1 MGNLF
6 LLHDRPHLFRERK
19 TQLARRSLLALP
31 IFGFSLLNALGQN
44 ASPSPSPSGPAQEL
58 SQIIVT
64 AGIPIEETV
73 LPTIAPTDSVTGFD
87 QNVLDTPRNV
97 SVISKA
103 ELEIRRMEDINN
115 LDQFASGVY
124 SPSIFGAQGLPS
136 IRGVPSELYQN
147 GQRLLYYR
155 NSFPPS
161 FNGTESLDI
170 VKGPGTAIFGPSSIG
185 GGGYVNFVTKEPFMD
200 AWHGSIRTTIGTF
213 VPGGDSYKSQ
223 EWQVDVSGPL
233 IKDQLAIRVSY
244 FGREADSY
252 YRYLKDDVQDI
263 FVSVYYT
270 PLKWLTFD
278 YTFQFLESRFNENVG
293 INRVTQQLI
302 DSNTYLSGPI
312 TPLFFGGVPGPPWAG
327 YVTPLGPKGTYLPSQ
342 FVHIHNYDV
351 LEASNDSAYGKH
363 YISQLSVKA
372 QVSEDFQIVEKT
384 LYENLATRKFS
395 GYGYDEWAPVNQVI
409 DSRLELHWDFH
420 LFESTS
426 TENHGYAKDGKTPLA
441 TTVEHPGILNRLVGG
456 VEYRH
461 EDHKDYQDFNNE
473 PFAVYDLS
481 RVPFMTFPPS
491 VVLAGHQIPGSA
503 SIPGGGHYTGAGPG
517 QAGAALESHQ
527 DDVGFFI
534 QDELDLTKWLSGY
547 AGYRLDYI
555 SAQSRFPG
563 LGPTLD
569 GTSGPI
575 AATPSNDQSVWNPS
589 IFASITVKPFSW
601 LTGYVTYDRT
611 TAVEGNSNFGGLPA
625 NYTKKNLSNKVELY
639 ETGLKASLFNNTLF
653 AQFVS
658 YYMTYDRYD
667 VNNKRQQIQ
676 SKGIEMEATYQ
687 PSRCFFLSANLTFSH
702 TQYVGLQSTAGDPGG
717 NVIYTQTGD
726 YLNTFT
732 PSFVDTNGHRG
743 NGGPTNPN
751 GVGFSPNYQGYASPV
766 SRTDYSGFPGIIFNA
781 YAYYQLPCGLG
792 MSIGPQV
799 TGEIYE
805 NPQKTLRIPAQVTWN
820 ASVFFKQKNWEVQ
833 LNLYNFTDERNWTPT
848 DPFAQNDLIF
858 PNEPFSADLSVKLK
872 F

>member
-1 MGNLF
+1 MGNILLLYGRLCLFWEPNTRRQTARRF
-6 LLHDRPHLFRERK
+6 LLV
-19 TQLARRSLLALP
+19 LP

-44 ASPSPSPSGPAQEL
+44 ASPTPNPAGSQEL

-64 AGIPIEETV
+64 ASVPIEDTV

-155 NSFPPS
+155 
-161 FNGTESLDI
+161 T
-170 VKGPGTAIFGPSSIG
+170 
-185 GGGYVNFVTKEPFMD
+185 
-200 AWHGSIRTTIGTF
+200 
-213 VPGGDSYKSQ
+213 
-223 EWQVDVSGPL
+223 L
-233 IKDQLAIRVSY
+233 IKDQLAIRISY

-263 FVSVYYT
+263 FISAYYT

-302 DSNTYLSGPI
+302 DSHTYLSGPI

-327 YVTPLGPKGTYLPSQ
+327 YVTPLGPNGTYLPSQ

-363 YISQLSVKA
+363 YITQLSAKA
-372 QVSEDFQIVEKT
+372 QVSEDFQIVKKT
-384 LYENLATRKFS
+384 IYENLATRKFS
-395 GYGYDEWAPVNQVI
+395 GYGYDEWAPENQMV
-409 DSRLELHWDFH
+409 DTRLELHWDLH

-426 TENHGYAKDGKTPLA
+426 TVSHGYGKDDKTPLS

-456 VEYRH
+456 VDYRH

-481 RVPFMTFPPS
+481 RVPFMTFPAS

-534 QDELDLTKWLSGY
+534 QDEIDVTKWLSGFV
-547 AGYRLDYI
+547 GYRLDYL

-563 LGPTLD
+563 LGSTLD

-575 AATPSNDQSVWNPS
+575 PAAPSNDQSVWNPS
-589 IFASITVKPFSW
+589 IFASLTVKPFSW

-611 TAVEGNSNFGGLPA
+611 TAVEGNSNFGGLPS

-639 ETGLKASLFNNTLF
+639 ETGLKASLDLGS
-653 AQFVS
+653 VGKKLPS
-658 YYMTYDRYD
+658 
-667 VNNKRQQIQ
+667 Q
-676 SKGIEMEATYQ
+676 S
-687 PSRCFFLSANLTFSH
+687 
-702 TQYVGLQSTAGDPGG
+702 
-717 NVIYTQTGD
+717 
-726 YLNTFT
+726 
-732 PSFVDTNGHRG
+732 
-743 NGGPTNPN
+743 
-751 GVGFSPNYQGYASPV
+751 
-766 SRTDYSGFPGIIFNA
+766 
-781 YAYYQLPCGLG
+781 
-792 MSIGPQV
+792 
-799 TGEIYE
+799 
-805 NPQKTLRIPAQVTWN
+805 
-820 ASVFFKQKNWEVQ
+820 
-833 LNLYNFTDERNWTPT
+833 
-848 DPFAQNDLIF
+848 QN
-858 PNEPFSADLSVKLK
+858 
-872 F
+872 